1 MTTVS
6 EQIIDW
12 TPDWFLGSVTVV
24 VLVVIVATT
33 VRWFNDTKE
42 KSLISIDEDGK
53 TPEWFTLRMIQHEL
67 GVIRRTLGFL
77 TLIVSSAAIG
87 YLLSKL
93 PS

>member
-6 EQIIDW
+6 EQIIGW
-12 TPDWFLGSVTVV
+12 IPDWFLGSVTVV

-67 GVIRRTLGFL
+67 GIIRRTLGYL
-77 TLIVSSAAIG
+77 TFIVSLVVIS
-87 YLLSKL
+87 YFLSML
-93 PS
+93 PF